1 MAALLI
7 DNSCDIN
14 AINKKSFSALDY
26 CDQFKFKELAYF
38 LVLHGAENT
47 DENALTLFPSVEGQF
62 MSTVD
67 LKSFR

>member
-7 DNSCDIN
+7 DNGCDVN
-14 AINKKSFSALDY
+14 ATNNKSLSALDY
-26 CDQFKFKELAYF
+26 CDQFKFKDLAYF
-38 LVLHGAENT
+38 LVLHGAENA
-47 DENALTLFPSVEGQF
+47 DENALSSFPSVEGQF